1 MEPKVWLP
9 NPSSLPPHTPPQFS
23 FAAYPLV
30 AWSCSKYP
38 SLGLTCTACTQCLP
52 AHLYP
57 QVPDPNDFLIP
68 GTTNNII
75 SHLDACTHC
84 FSSPTCGGGA
94 RSSGDQ
100 TQGLRY
106 GRQGLFHGAMLPAL
120 SAGFWAICGPLS
132 CIPSPH
138 LFLLS
143 TLHSFLHKQ
152 LGGAS
157 KWLDPGCVFILR
169 KPFPAFHS
177 T

>member
-57 QVPDPNDFLIP
+57 QVPEPNGFLIP

-84 FSSPTCGGGA
+84 FSSSTCECGGVGVLEIKPRA
-94 RSSGDQ
+94 LGMVDKGSSTEPCFLPSMLDS
-100 TQGLRY
+100 GLSV
-106 GRQGLFHGAMLPAL
+106 AL
-120 SAGFWAICGPLS
+120 
-132 CIPSPH
+132 
-138 LFLLS
+138 
-143 TLHSFLHKQ
+143 
-152 LGGAS
+152 
-157 KWLDPGCVFILR
+157 
-169 KPFPAFHS
+169 
-177 T
+177 